1 MALAAVL
8 VAAAAAWPLSR
19 PDCTDCQAELTER
32 CGDPTASGV
41 AACRECTFDLH
52 ILLRACCSRMH
63 VIRFCRSACTYA
75 RDSTCE
81 EDKDECCDQP
91 GYAPPAC
98 SSCLYGYEGPG
109 CERCMVGYVGWPRC
123 YPTECNLKVHCSDH
137 ADSVVPIHIHGQ
149 VFCICECRHLW
160 AGCDCSLC
168 PEHVDTEKDCA
179 MCRYGF
185 RGTAPTCTPEP
196 ECQAQ
201 QRECNERACTI
212 CRFVNKDS
220 GEVLDRNGQRCPR
233 AKTLTYASCV
243 RRCTHLTSCLGRCM
257 SWFGRRTSCFGR
269 RASCLRRCATPGAAA
284 LSPATVTRPRRGP
297 QSHVALGSAG
307 AVACPP
313 YGGAAGGAQ
322 RPHPRPA
329 GAVIVGVI
337 GGEGS
342 WP

>member
-212 CRFVNKDS
+212 CEGKDVDLRKLRAEMHAS
-220 GEVLDRNGQRCPR
+220 HELLGEMHELVRETHKLLRETRKLLEEMRDARGCG
-233 AKTLTYASCV
+233 TL
-243 RRCTHLTSCLGRCM
+243 
-257 SWFGRRTSCFGR
+257 
-269 RASCLRRCATPGAAA
+269 PGDGDPPAA
-284 LSPATVTRPRRGP
+284 GP
-297 QSHVALGSAG
+297 AG